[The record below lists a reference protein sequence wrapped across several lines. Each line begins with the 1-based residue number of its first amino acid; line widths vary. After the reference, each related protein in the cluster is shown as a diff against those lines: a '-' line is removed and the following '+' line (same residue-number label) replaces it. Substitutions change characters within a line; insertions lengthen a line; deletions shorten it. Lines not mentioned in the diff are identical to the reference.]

1 MDNTL
6 IADETTQKQAT
17 ANADINTII
26 PQLNTPLQYSFNKIL
41 KRFAD
46 IVISI
51 LAFVFILSWL
61 IPLLALFIKLT
72 SGGTIFFGQARTG
85 LDNENFTCWKLRTM
99 KRNDNAHTHQAI
111 LNDNRITFAGKFLR
125 KYSLDELP
133 QFYNVLKGDMSVIGP
148 RPHMLKHTEEF
159 SKAIEDYAL
168 RHIVKPGITG
178 LSQVKG
184 YRGEI
189 QDKHALRNRITFDI
203 FYLKKW
209 SIGLDL
215 WIVFKTIKLLLLGD
229 KNAY

>member
-1 MDNTL
+1 MNNIL
-6 IADETTQKQAT
+6 IAEKTTQKHT
-17 ANADINTII
+17 TVIVNTII
-26 PQLNTPLQYSFNKIL
+26 TVPQLNTPLQSSFKKSL
-41 KRFAD
+41 KRSAD
-46 IVISI
+46 ILISM
-51 LAFVFILSWL
+51 LAFVFVLSWL
-61 IPLLALFIKLT
+61 IPLLALFVKLT
-72 SGGTIFFGQARTG
+72 SGGTIFFGQVRTG
-85 LDNENFTCWKLRTM
+85 LDNKSFTCWKLRTM
-99 KRNDNAHTHQAI
+99 KKNDTAHTHQAI

-159 SKAIEDYAL
+159 SKDVDDYAL
-168 RHIVKPGITG
+168 RHVVKPGITG
-178 LSQVKG
+178 LSQVMG

-189 QDKHALRNRITFDI
+189 QDKRALHNRIAFDL

-209 SIGLDL
+209 SIALDM